1 MCGVV
6 SYLVI
11 EADRHPVDI
20 NNDGIRNGNTWTQC
34 NEVMKRNKVSTNC
47 HSSSNNIASLTFI
60 RDLLASALT

>member
-34 NEVMKRNKVSTNC
+34 NEVVKRNKVNSTTVTAIIIL
-47 HSSSNNIASLTFI
+47 HLSLSFEI
-60 RDLLASALT
+60 Y